1 MPPNYLEETVED
13 EIEKLRNGIERLNV
27 KILHNKRSLNRI
39 QARKARSIKKCHT
52 KIALK
57 LNQIAALSPKS
68 DPATNKK
75 GDQDSSS
82 TTKNESEEEQL
93 LVSTNWNKP
102 TKKQVAWQLERH
114 IQWET
119 RNPPWKNRGD
129 LHKILDLRT
138 GAELEQGMPLGAG
151 NTSLNPKYCRLDPQG
166 YKWGLPASAL
176 LNYARK
182 FFVDPEEWILMDK
195 PRSVLISMESWF
207 FSLSDEQRDELPD
220 CANEWTGMPEATNLM
235 WNQAAQV
242 GELK

>member
-1 MPPNYLEETVED
+1 MPKPNYLEETVED

-39 QARKARSIKKCHT
+39 QARKARSIKKCYT

-57 LNQIAALSPKS
+57 LNQIAALSPK
-68 DPATNKK
+68 PTTQKN
-75 GDQDSSS
+75 DQDSSS
-82 TTKNESEEEQL
+82 TKNEEEEERL
-93 LVSTNWNKP
+93 LVNTNWNKL

-114 IQWET
+114 IQWEIP
-119 RNPPWKNRGD
+119 NAPWKNRPD

-138 GAELEQGMPLGAG
+138 AAELEKGMPLGAG

-207 FSLSDEQRDELPD
+207 FSLSDEQRGRFPIVRMSGLG
-220 CANEWTGMPEATNLM
+220 CRSLSI
-235 WNQAAQV
+235 
-242 GELK
+242 

>member
-1 MPPNYLEETVED
+1 MPKPNYLEETVED
-13 EIEKLRNGIERLNV
+13 EIEKAPQRHRT
-27 KILHNKRSLNRI
+27 S
-39 QARKARSIKKCHT
+39 QPRKARSIKKCYT

-57 LNQIAALSPKS
+57 LNQIAALSPK
-68 DPATNKK
+68 PTTQKN
-75 GDQDSSS
+75 DQDPSS
-82 TTKNESEEEQL
+82 TTKNEEEERL
-93 LVSTNWNKP
+93 LVNTNWNKL

-114 IQWET
+114 IQWEIP
-119 RNPPWKNRGD
+119 NAPWKNRAD

-138 GAELEQGMPLGAG
+138 AAELEKGMPLGAG

-207 FSLSDEQRDELPD
+207 FSLSDEQRGEIPD
-220 CANEWTGMPEATNLM
+220 CANEWTGMPESVNLM